1 MPWYGRARITA
12 LEPATQ
18 FPAHGLEQAVTQGQ
32 AHIIQPGEV
41 RETALTLVLFEATDQ
56 PVRRVAHNGDI
67 LY

>member
-1 MPWYGRARITA
+1 
-12 LEPATQ
+12 
-18 FPAHGLEQAVTQGQ
+18 LEQAVTQGQ